1 MIFEN
6 LLQLKLSATI
16 NVSHGFISFFFLTT
30 FLNSGVNRD
39 PKQIE
44 KEVVQL
50 VREKIGPVAAF
61 KTAVEVKRLPKTRSG
76 KILRSTMVK
85 VANSETFKVPA
96 TIDDKAILDEIHAAL
111 SHYGYA
117 KTKNF

>member
-1 MIFEN
+1 M
-6 LLQLKLSATI
+6 LDQ
-16 NVSHGFISFFFLTT
+16 
-30 FLNSGVNRD
+30 D
-39 PKQIE
+39 PSEDLRNDLI
-44 KEVVQL
+44 QL
-50 VREKIGPVAAF
+50 VGKEIGAIAKPDIIQWAPG
-61 KTAVEVKRLPKTRSG
+61 LPKTRSG

-85 VANSETFKVPA
+85 VANSESFKVPA

>member
-1 MIFEN
+1 
-6 LLQLKLSATI
+6 
-16 NVSHGFISFFFLTT
+16 
-30 FLNSGVNRD
+30 
-39 PKQIE
+39 
-44 KEVVQL
+44 
-50 VREKIGPVAAF
+50 
-61 KTAVEVKRLPKTRSG
+61 
-76 KILRSTMVK
+76 MVK